1 MTTSP
6 SGEPVAIVMAAGKST
21 RMKSDKPKVLHDLC
35 GQPLLAYVLAALDE
49 AGIHRKI
56 VVVGFG
62 AEQVQAAFANAPG
75 VEFALQAEQ
84 KGTGHAVMVC
94 RDQLGDHRGPV
105 VVLAGDGPML
115 RAEMI
120 SKMLERMRETKSK
133 AFMATAKVAD
143 PTGLG
148 RIVRDTNGRFLRIV
162 EHKDASP
169 EIREIKE
176 INASFYVFDGPALFD
191 ALEAVKPNN
200 VQGEYYVTD
209 VPEILR
215 EGGEIVTAEIL
226 ADEID
231 MFGINHRRHLADA
244 HALMQQ
250 RIQNRLL
257 DDGVTIVDSRNT
269 YIDARAKI
277 GRDTII
283 FPFSVIRGP
292 VQIGSRCKIGPFAHV
307 REETELADDVQVG
320 AFVEVVRSKLGNAT
334 VAKHLAYVGDA
345 IMGAGVNVGA
355 GVVTA
360 NYEDGVKSHTRV
372 DDNAFLGSGAVLV
385 APVAIGPD
393 AIVGAGAVLPKNH
406 DVQPG
411 ELVFGVPARPM
422 KRKSRPKK

>member
-1 MTTSP
+1 MTNSP

-21 RMKSDKPKVLHDLC
+21 RMKSEKPKVLHELC

-62 AEQVQAAFANAPG
+62 AEQVQKQFANEPG

-94 RDQLGDHRGPV
+94 RDQLSGHRGPI

-120 SKMLERMRETKSK
+120 AKMLERMRETKSK
-133 AFMATAKVAD
+133 AFMATARVGD

-148 RIVRDTNGRFLRIV
+148 RIVRDPTGTFLRIV
-162 EHKDASP
+162 EHKDASQ
-169 EIREIKE
+169 EIRDIKE

-191 ALEAVKPNN
+191 ALDAVKPNN

-215 EGGEIVTAEIL
+215 EAGEIVHAEVL
-226 ADEID
+226 ADEVD
-231 MFGINHRRHLADA
+231 MFGINHRQHLAEA

-257 DDGVTIVDSRNT
+257 DDGVTIVDPRNT
-269 YIDARAKI
+269 YIDSRATI
-277 GRDTII
+277 GRDTVIY
-283 FPFSVIRGP
+283 PFSVIRGP
-292 VQIGSRCKIGPFAHV
+292 SQIGSRCRIGPFAHV
-307 REETELADDVQVG
+307 REETELGDDVHVG
-320 AFVEVVRSKLGNAT
+320 AFVEVVRSKLGNET

-345 IMGAGVNVGA
+345 VMGVGVNVGA
-355 GVVTA
+355 GVVIA

-372 DDNAFLGSGAVLV
+372 DDHAFLGSGAVLV
-385 APVAIGPD
+385 APVAIGPN

-411 ELVFGVPARPM
+411 ELVIGVPARPM
-422 KRKSRPKK
+422 KRKQRARS